1 MINGSVYL
9 CVVGILLGI
18 DFGLKRT
25 GIAVTDSLMII
36 ASPLLMV
43 PSEDLMTW
51 IKAYHLKNKLT
62 AMVLGFPLSVDGTY
76 THLTEN
82 VLLLKSALEKEFVDV
97 PVYLQDERHSSQRAS
112 QAIHQLGKKKH
123 GKDKGI
129 VDKVSAAIILQDYLN
144 ERET

>member
-9 CVVGILLGI
+9 CMVGILLGI

-82 VLLLKSALEKEFVDV
+82 VLLLKSALEKEFVEV

>member
-1 MINGSVYL
+1 MIKGSVYL
-9 CVVGILLGI
+9 CMVGILLGI

>member
-1 MINGSVYL
+1 MIKGSVYL
-9 CVVGILLGI
+9 CMVGILLGI
-18 DFGLKRT
+18 DFVLKRT

-51 IKAYHLKNKLT
+51 IKAYHIKNKLT